1 VGSTLL
7 GIVLF
12 NADILFLRLYRD
24 AATVRLYASAYALL
38 SFLLNIGGM
47 YALTLIPA
55 LTRLAADRASR
66 QLLYVQATGKALLAV
81 VPIAVGGGMIASG
94 LMQRLYGIEFEAAGS
109 ILVVLLVSAPISVLR
124 SIVTSVLMAERRE
137 DYLLQTVAVSA
148 AINVAL
154 NLVAVRVWGMMGAAV
169 VTVATE
175 LVRLGIALHLASRIG
190 YSAPPISL
198 VRKPFAAAIVMTLVL
213 LTPVGRTLWTAI
225 PAGAAVYGAVL
236 VALGSL
242 RFRRGRLPE
251 LVA

>member
-1 VGSTLL
+1 
-7 GIVLF
+7 
-12 NADILFLRLYRD
+12 
-24 AATVRLYASAYALL
+24 
-38 SFLLNIGGM
+38 
-47 YALTLIPA
+47 
-55 LTRLAADRASR
+55 
-66 QLLYVQATGKALLAV
+66 
-81 VPIAVGGGMIASG
+81 
-94 LMQRLYGIEFEAAGS
+94 
-109 ILVVLLVSAPISVLR
+109 VSAPISVLR

-137 DYLLQTVAVSA
+137 DYLLQTVAGSA